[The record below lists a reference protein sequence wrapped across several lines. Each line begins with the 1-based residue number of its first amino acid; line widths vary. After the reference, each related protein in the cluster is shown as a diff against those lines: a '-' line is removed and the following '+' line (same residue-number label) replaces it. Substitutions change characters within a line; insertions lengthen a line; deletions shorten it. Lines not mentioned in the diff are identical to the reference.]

1 MTEQHISSPASTGGA
16 GIFFEQHVAGYWLAQ
31 LLVRGIPPILIET
44 LVTKVHFQTEHL
56 GWYTDDFLIFCEC
69 PGAPIRKLAG
79 QVKRSFTVSAGD
91 DNCKVTIQDFWKDYK
106 NSARFSLE
114 DDRLILVT
122 LRGTDTLL
130 EHFVGLLDCA
140 RAARDGAEFE
150 HRLETEGF
158 ISKKAVHYCGELC
171 KIVTDLEGQAVTAA
185 DIWPFLRLLHVLSL
199 DLHTSTRQTEAQIK
213 SLLAH
218 TVIEGDASGVAEAS
232 WNALLVVAS
241 TAMSEA
247 RSLRRAD
254 LPTELKHRHESLG
267 SNEQGI
273 LRSLK
278 DHTAPS
284 SPQNPFDDRAGLSL
298 ATCHSRA
305 ERAQRTGDRPS
316 GARVRACG
324 QR

>member
-1 MTEQHISSPASTGGA
+1 MTEQHTSSPVSTGGA
-16 GIFFEQHVAGYWLAQ
+16 GIFFEQHVAAYWLAQ

-44 LVTKVHFQTEHL
+44 LVAEVHFQTEHR
-56 GWYTDDFLIFCEC
+56 GWHTDDFLIVCER
-69 PGAPIRKLAG
+69 PGAVVRKLAG

-91 DNCKVTIQDFWKDYK
+91 DNCKDAIQNFWKDFK
-106 NSARFSLE
+106 NSDRFSLA

-130 EHFVGLLDCA
+130 KHFVGLLDCA
-140 RAARDGAEFE
+140 RAARDDAEFE
-150 HRLETEGF
+150 RRLVTEGF
-158 ISKKAVHYCGELC
+158 ISKKAVHYYRELC
-171 KIVTDLEGQAVTAA
+171 KIIADLEGRAVKAA

-218 TVIEGDASGVAEAS
+218 TAIEGDASGVAEAS
-232 WNALLVVAS
+232 WNALLAVAS

-254 LPTELKHRHESLG
+254 LPTELKHCHESLG

-278 DHTAPS
+278 DHTAPVLRRIRS
-284 SPQNPFDDRAGLSL
+284 TIGQDFHLQRATLVQNVLSEL
-298 ATCHSRA
+298 ET
-305 ERAQRTGDRPS
+305 AQVVLVS
-316 GARVRACG
+316 GACG